1 MDRNLQS
8 PRLAQ
13 VILGARQLFVSNSDY
28 TKLVPKP
35 SAESV
40 NSGRSPLSQSAVM
53 GHFGEPAAVKTVN
66 CGNVSNSKLSKALVT
81 QSVGVFR
88 VTGHKAA
95 VADLVLIFASI
106 KAADPD
112 LYKLLGS
119 AGMLCVRKVRG
130 GDAWSNH
137 SWGFAIDLTIA
148 GMLDKRGD
156 DMVQQGLLDLYKHFH
171 KQGWFWGIEFHTED
185 SMHFEMSLER
195 FNELKNRGVI

>member
-1 MDRNLQS
+1 M
-8 PRLAQ
+8 
-13 VILGARQLFVSNSDY
+13 SNSDY

-66 CGNVSNSKLSKALVT
+66 CGNVSNSKLSKVLVT
-81 QSVGVFR
+81 QDVGPFK
-88 VTGHKAA
+88 VTGHRAA
-95 VADLVLIFASI
+95 VADLKIIFASI
-106 KAADPD
+106 KADNPE
-112 LYKLLGS
+112 LYELLGS

-130 GDAWSNH
+130 GNAWSNH

-148 GMLDKRGD
+148 GMLDPRGD
-156 DMVQQGLLDLYKHFH
+156 DKVQQGLLDVYGHFR
-171 KQGWFWGIEFHTED
+171 KQGWWWGVEFHTED
-185 SMHFEMSLER
+185 AMHFEMSLER